1 MKVVYLRPFAKQY
14 KKLPVSVR
22 EKFDRQL
29 RRLVKDPQHPSL
41 RARKMVNREEV
52 WEARIDI
59 QYRFTFQFNGEDI
72 VLRSIGTHEIY
83 RQR

>member
-14 KKLPVSVR
+14 KKLPAIVR

-29 RRLVKDPQHPSL
+29 RRLVKDPKHPSL

-59 QYRFTFQFNGEDI
+59 QYRFTFQFDEDDI

>member
-14 KKLPVSVR
+14 KKLPAIVR

-41 RARKMVNREEV
+41 RAPKMVNREEV

-59 QYRFTFQFNGEDI
+59 QYRFTFQFSDDDI

>member
-14 KKLPVSVR
+14 KKLPVKVR

-29 RRLVKDPQHPSL
+29 HRLVEDPQHPSL
-41 RARKMVNREEV
+41 R
-52 WEARIDI
+52 ARIDI
-59 QYRFTFQFNGEDI
+59 QYRFTFQFNDEDI

>member
-14 KKLPVSVR
+14 KKLPASVR

-59 QYRFTFQFNGEDI
+59 QYRFTFQFSSDDI

>member
-1 MKVVYLRPFAKQY
+1 
-14 KKLPVSVR
+14 
-22 EKFDRQL
+22 
-29 RRLVKDPQHPSL
+29 
-41 RARKMVNREEV
+41 MVNREEV

>member
-1 MKVVYLRPFAKQY
+1 MKVVYPRPFAKQY
-14 KKLPVSVR
+14 KKLPAKVR

-29 RRLVKDPQHPSL
+29 RRLVKDPQHPFL

-59 QYRFTFQFNGEDI
+59 QYRFTFQFNDEDI